1 MPGYGIIGPGQKEG
15 ERVMDSKL
23 NDVILGNISGGADKF
38 EKYIGPCTF
47 YVVQEG
53 DKLSLIAKKYNTTP
67 EQIRFL
73 NGMDGNKSIRV
84 GQKLMVPNIQA

>member
-1 MPGYGIIGPGQKEG
+1 MEGKKEG
-15 ERVMDSKL
+15 ECVMSGKL
-23 NDVILGNISGGADKF
+23 SDDILREVSGGADKF
-38 EKYIGPCTF
+38 EKYVGPCTF

-53 DKLSLIAKKYNTTP
+53 DKLSSIAKRFNTTP

>member
-1 MPGYGIIGPGQKEG
+1 MSE
-15 ERVMDSKL
+15 KL
-23 NDVILGNISGGADKF
+23 NEDVLKEISGGADKF
-38 EKYIGPCTF
+38 EKYVGPCTF

-53 DKLSLIAKKYNTTP
+53 DKISAVAKKFHTTP

-84 GQKLMVPNIQA
+84 GQRLIVPNIQA

>member
-1 MPGYGIIGPGQKEG
+1 MSE
-15 ERVMDSKL
+15 KL
-23 NDVILGNISGGADKF
+23 NEDVLKEISGGADKF
-38 EKYIGPCTF
+38 EKHVGPCTF

-53 DKLSLIAKKYNTTP
+53 DKISAVAKKFHTTP

-84 GQKLMVPNIQA
+84 GQRLIVPNIQA

>member
-1 MPGYGIIGPGQKEG
+1 MSE
-15 ERVMDSKL
+15 KL
-23 NDVILGNISGGADKF
+23 NEEALKRVSGGAEKF
-38 EKYIGPCTF
+38 EKYVGPCTF

-53 DKLSLIAKKYNTTP
+53 DKLSAVAKKFNTTP

-84 GQKLMVPNIQA
+84 GQKLIVPNIQA